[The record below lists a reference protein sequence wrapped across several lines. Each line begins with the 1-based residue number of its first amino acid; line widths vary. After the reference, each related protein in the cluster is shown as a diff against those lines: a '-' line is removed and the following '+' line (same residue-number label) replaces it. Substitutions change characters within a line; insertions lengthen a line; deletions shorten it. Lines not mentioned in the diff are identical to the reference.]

1 MSTKG
6 KWLTIEQKCDVIAQ
20 HRREPAASYTQLA
33 QWAKT
38 RFELSVPPSR
48 QTVRNIVKAADD
60 IEARRE
66 RGNLSGKGRSPCV
79 RSQELEDQLK
89 QYAQDCEARDVRL
102 TRRLLNNRA
111 REILDGMESA
121 PTLNLSV
128 GWLTRFMKRHG
139 LRFQKEREGPTEFE
153 AVGDNSVLTTPVDVQ
168 VEQQVPVA
176 VRAQT
181 VTDEE
186 SARVNELRQK
196 WTVRLREIEKE
207 AREIRKYLR
216 RLEQQEASDIR
227 TYLGRLDAV
236 SAVEQQEREAGN
248 ELVPRDGDV

>member
-33 QWAKT
+33 QWAQT

-89 QYAQDCEARDVRL
+89 QYAHECQARDVRL

-111 REILDGMESA
+111 KEILDGMESA
-121 PTLNLSV
+121 PALNLSV

-139 LRFQKEREGPTEFE
+139 LRFQKEREGSTEFE
-153 AVGDNSVLTTPVDVQ
+153 AAGDNSVLMATVGVQ
-168 VEQQVPVA
+168 VEQQEPVQA
-176 VRAQT
+176 VG
-181 VTDEE
+181 DEE
-186 SARVNELRQK
+186 SARVDQLRQR

-216 RLEQQEASDIR
+216 RLEQQKEASEMR
-227 TYLGRLDAV
+227 TYLGRLDV
-236 SAVEQQEREAGN
+236 STVEQQEREVGH
-248 ELVPRDGDV
+248 ELLPRDGDV